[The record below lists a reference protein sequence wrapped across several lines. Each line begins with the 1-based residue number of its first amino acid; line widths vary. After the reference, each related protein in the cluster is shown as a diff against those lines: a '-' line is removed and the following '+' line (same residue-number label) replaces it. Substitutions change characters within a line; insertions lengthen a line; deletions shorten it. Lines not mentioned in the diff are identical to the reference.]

1 MHACMHAYVY
11 TRTHTHTHTRTR
23 TLTHIDVSKEG
34 ALAPGAELAQV
45 QKRVKEVLM
54 ELDARVRYEFSNVF
68 YTLTFI

>member
-1 MHACMHAYVY
+1 MHMYTHA
-11 TRTHTHTHTRTR
+11 RTHTHTRTR

-54 ELDARVRYEFSNVF
+54 ELDARVRYKFSKVF
-68 YTLTFI
+68 CTLTFIY